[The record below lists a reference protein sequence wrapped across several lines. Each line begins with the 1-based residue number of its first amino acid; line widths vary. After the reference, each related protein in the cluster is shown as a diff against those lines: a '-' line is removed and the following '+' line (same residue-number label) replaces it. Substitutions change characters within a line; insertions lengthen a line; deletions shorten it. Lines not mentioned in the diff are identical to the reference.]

1 MSDEGAAETSWR
13 RSTRSNTGTCVEVR
27 FSEGSVHVRNSRHRD
42 GPVLTFTFAEWESF
56 LAGARAGE
64 FDRPHVTADGPQAA
78 EADRS

>member
-13 RSTRSNTGTCVEVR
+13 KSSRSDADGCVEVR
-27 FSEGSVHVRNSRHRD
+27 FAGGDVHVRNSRHRD
-42 GPVLTFTFAEWESF
+42 GPALTFTFAEWESF

-64 FDRPHVTADGPQAA
+64 FEAPRVTADRPEAG